1 VSFRQ
6 PVEQEG
12 RLIHLPGESRRNP
25 RRAAAERAPL
35 LVIEDRPGDAELVQ
49 ALLRR
54 STVHQVFDVTAVP
67 TLAEAMPLL
76 DEAACVLL
84 DLALPDA
91 EGLDGLRTVRLAA
104 PNVPVV
110 VLTGYADEDLGLEA
124 LRQGAQDYLVKGEI
138 DGRQLTRTIRYAMER
153 AQAEARMQYLAFHDV
168 LTGLVNRTL
177 FTDRLGHA
185 LDRMA
190 RGDVASAALLALD
203 LDHFKLVNDSLGH
216 KAGDDLLVAVGDRL
230 RSIVRPADTVARL
243 GGDEFAILCEGIDG
257 SDQAISVARRV
268 LDSLAPPFAV
278 AGHEVFVHASA
289 GLVIVGSNNV
299 APERLLTDV
308 DIALYSSKERGRGRL
323 ELFSDE
329 MRTHLNGTH
338 VTRTDLHHAVE
349 RDELRLVY
357 QPLVDLRT
365 GDVTGVEA
373 LLRWAHPQRGLLSPA
388 DFLVEAEATG
398 LIIPIGAWVLAT
410 ALRDLSSWRRST
422 GHDVGVA
429 VNLSASQL
437 ADAGLV
443 ELVID
448 TLRSNLTDASALS
461 VEITE
466 TALLRDVEGAAR
478 DLDALRRLGVHV
490 AIDDFGI
497 GYSSL
502 DYLRRLPVDILKIDR
517 TFVSGVGRSE
527 QSTAI
532 VATLTAMA
540 SSLRLTVVAEGVET
554 VQQLATLRDLGC
566 GLAQGYHLSRPIPA
580 EEVPRLLSTPIA
592 AARTSAGR

>member
-1 VSFRQ
+1 M
-6 PVEQEG
+6 
-12 RLIHLPGESRRNP
+12 IHLPGESRRTP
-25 RRAAAERAPL
+25 RRAAVERAPL
-35 LVIEDRPGDAELVQ
+35 LVIEDSPGDAELVQ

-54 STVHQVFDVTAVP
+54 SAVRQLFDVTSVP
-67 TLAEAMPLL
+67 SLADAMPLL
-76 DEAACVLL
+76 EEAACVLL

-91 EGLDGLRTVRLAA
+91 EGLDGLRAVRLAA
-104 PNVPVV
+104 PDVPVV

-124 LRQGAQDYLVKGEI
+124 LREGAQDYLVKGEI
-138 DGRQLTRTIRYAMER
+138 DGRQLSRTIRYAMER
-153 AQAEARMQYLAFHDV
+153 AQTEARMRYLAFHDV

-185 LDRMA
+185 LDRLA
-190 RGDVASAALLALD
+190 RGDAASAALLALD

-216 KAGDDLLVAVGDRL
+216 TAGDHLLVAVGDRL
-230 RSIVRPADTVARL
+230 RSTVRPADTVARL
-243 GGDEFAILCEGIDG
+243 GGDEFAVLYEGIAG
-257 SDQAISVARRV
+257 SEEAIAVARRV
-268 LDSLAPPFAV
+268 LGSLVPPFAV

-289 GLVIVGSNNV
+289 GLVVVGSNNV
-299 APERLLTDV
+299 AAERLLTDV
-308 DIALYSSKERGRGRL
+308 DIALYASKDRGRGRL
-323 ELFSDE
+323 ELFTDD
-329 MRTHLNGTH
+329 MRTHLNGAH
-338 VTRTDLHHAVE
+338 VTRTDLHHALE

-357 QPLVDLRT
+357 QPVVDLRT
-365 GDVTGVEA
+365 GVVSGVEA
-373 LLRWAHPQRGLLSPA
+373 LLRWAHPHRGTLAPA

-410 ALRDLSSWRRST
+410 ALRDLGAWRTST
-422 GHDVGVA
+422 GRDVGVA

-443 ELVID
+443 ELVVD
-448 TLRSNLTDASALS
+448 TLRDTLIEAGALS

-466 TALLRDVEGAAR
+466 TALLRDVETAAR
-478 DLDALRRLGVHV
+478 DLEALRHLGVHV

-517 TFVSGVGRSE
+517 SFVSGVGRSE

-540 SSLRLTVVAEGVET
+540 TSLRLTVVAEGVET
-554 VQQLATLRDLGC
+554 APQLDALRHLGC
-566 GLAQGYHLSRPIPA
+566 GLAQGYHLSKPLPADEIPRVLA
-580 EEVPRLLSTPIA
+580 QPIA
-592 AARTSAGR
+592 AARTPADR

>member
-1 VSFRQ
+1 MD
-6 PVEQEG
+6 QEG
-12 RLIHLPGESRRNP
+12 IVIHLPGESRRNP
-25 RRAAAERAPL
+25 RRAATERAPL
-35 LVIEDRPGDAELVQ
+35 LLVEDSPGDAELVQ
-49 ALLRR
+49 ALLGR
-54 STVHQVFDVTAVP
+54 SAVRQLFDVTSVP
-67 TLAEAMPLL
+67 TLADALPLL

-91 EGLDGLRTVRLAA
+91 EGLDGLKAVRLAA
-104 PNVPVV
+104 PDVPVV

-138 DGRQLTRTIRYAMER
+138 DGRQLSRAIRYAMER
-153 AQAEARMQYLAFHDV
+153 GQAEARMQYLAFHDI

-190 RGDVASAALLALD
+190 RGDTGSAALLALD
-203 LDHFKLVNDSLGH
+203 LDHFKLINDSLGH
-216 KAGDDLLVAVGDRL
+216 KAGDHLLVAVGDRL
-230 RSIVRPADTVARL
+230 RSTVRPADTVARL
-243 GGDEFAILCEGIDG
+243 GGDEFAILYEGIATADE
-257 SDQAISVARRV
+257 AIAVARRV
-268 LDSLAPPFAV
+268 LGSLAPPFAI
-278 AGHEVFVHASA
+278 AGHEVFVHASG
-289 GLVIVGSNNV
+289 GLVIVGTNNV
-299 APERLLTDV
+299 AAERLLTDV
-308 DIALYSSKERGRGRL
+308 DIALYASKDRGRGRL
-323 ELFSDE
+323 EVFTDD
-329 MRTHLNGTH
+329 MRTHLNGAH

-349 RDELRLVY
+349 RDQLQLVY
-357 QPLVDLRT
+357 QPVVDLHT
-365 GDVTGVEA
+365 GDVTDVEA
-373 LLRWAHPQRGLLSPA
+373 LLRWAHPQRGTLSPA

-398 LIIPIGAWVLAT
+398 LIIPIGAWVLTT
-410 ALRDLSSWRRST
+410 ALHDLRSWRTNT
-422 GHDVGVA
+422 GRDVGVA

-437 ADAGLV
+437 ADTGLL
-443 ELVID
+443 ELVVD
-448 TLRSNLTDASALS
+448 TLRDTLIDASALS

-466 TALLRDVEGAAR
+466 TALLRDVERAAK

-540 SSLRLTVVAEGVET
+540 SSLRMTVVAEGVESPP
-554 VQQLATLRDLGC
+554 QLAALRRLGC
-566 GLAQGYHLSRPIPA
+566 RLAQGYHLSKPLPA
-580 EEVPRLLSTPIA
+580 GEVPRMLAQPIA
-592 AARTSAGR
+592 AVRTSAGR